1 MLTPYR
7 ACSRR
12 VSERNASVRGFRASP
27 FIHSQSEFKEWRS
40 DFLMKFGSQ
49 GTNLIKFVRKTKV
62 RPSRGFCGKRKPAR
76 RFPDRFFYFVPK
88 CIGLLFGRDD
98 PTRTDDPYVP
108 NVVRYQL
115 RYIPM
120 RPLRK
125 LVDVLGETA
134 LQVGGLVFVD
144 QTDFGKFV
152 DHCVNFR
159 SAFLRSFLVGCV
171 SQVAYRVPCRLRIIS
186 VMQTA
191 PFALANGL
199 FCRCSV
205 CHCFIFYI
213 LVVGRRIELLLRE

>member
-1 MLTPYR
+1 
-7 ACSRR
+7 
-12 VSERNASVRGFRASP
+12 
-27 FIHSQSEFKEWRS
+27 
-40 DFLMKFGSQ
+40 MKFGNP
-49 GTNLIKFVRKTKV
+49 GTNLIMFVRKTKD
-62 RPSRGFCGKRKPAR
+62 RGFCGKKTGPKISGPA
-76 RFPDRFFYFVPK
+76 FYFVPK
-88 CIGLLFGRDD
+88 CIGFFGRDD

-152 DHCVNFR
+152 NHCVNFR

>member
-7 ACSRR
+7 ACSWR

-27 FIHSQSEFKEWRS
+27 FIHSQSEFKELRS
-40 DFLMKFGSQ
+40 DFLMKFRNQ
-49 GTNLIKFVRKTKV
+49 DTNLVKFVRKTK
-62 RPSRGFCGKRKPAR
+62 RLTFPRILRKKKTGPKISG
-76 RFPDRFFYFVPK
+76 PVFYFVPK